1 MDTVPNVNAVEWFV
15 ANVMPLLPEHIKF
28 AIIGANPS
36 ERVTALETDRVSV
49 LGFVDDP
56 YPALKGALAVVAPM
70 QLGRG
75 IQNKV
80 LEAMAIAGL
89 CIVSKAAS
97 KAFKGAE
104 SGKEMLVADQPQEY
118 ANLILEIASNPD
130 AFREIRLA
138 AKKYIAENNSWERA
152 GGIYTAAIQ
161 AVLSGS

>member
-1 MDTVPNVNAVEWFV
+1 MVRCQRHAVTS
-15 ANVMPLLPEHIKF
+15 PEHIKF

-80 LEAMAIAGL
+80 LEAMDIAGL

-104 SGKEMLVADQPQEY
+104 RVKGRCWLQINRRSMP
-118 ANLILEIASNPD
+118 
-130 AFREIRLA
+130 
-138 AKKYIAENNSWERA
+138 
-152 GGIYTAAIQ
+152 T
-161 AVLSGS
+161 